1 MSGLRASLRGLL
13 RSARA
18 RFVWFGGL
26 RYPTPISAAFGRG
39 TGTPVDRYYIERF
52 LARHSDVI
60 RGRVLE
66 VGDATYTER
75 FGGDAVT
82 KSDVLHATG
91 APEATIVADLADA
104 PAIPDDS
111 FDCIILTQTLHY
123 IFDMKAAVSEL
134 HRILRPGGT
143 VLCTVP
149 GISQISRW
157 DMDRWGDRWRLT
169 TLSAREL
176 FETAFSPEA
185 VSVSSEGNVLTSVC
199 LLEGIVAEKLKP
211 RELDHNDADYQ
222 LVVMVAATK
231 ARA

>member
-1 MSGLRASLRGLL
+1 MGATRFSPRDFLRK
-13 RSARA
+13 ART
-18 RFVWFGGL
+18 RLVWFGGL
-26 RYPTPISAAFGRG
+26 RYPTPINLAFGRG

-52 LARHSDVI
+52 LERHADAI

-75 FGGDAVT
+75 FGGGAVT
-82 KSDVLHATG
+82 QSDVLHATG

-104 PAIPDDS
+104 RSIPADT

-123 IFDMKAAVSEL
+123 IFDMKAAVAEI
-134 HRILRPGGT
+134 HRILRPGGY

-157 DMDRWGDRWRLT
+157 DMYRWGDRWRLT

-176 FETAFSPEA
+176 FETAFQPEA
-185 VSVSSEGNVLTSVC
+185 VEVTSDGNVLTSVC
-199 LLEGIVAEKLKP
+199 LLEGIVAERLKS
-211 RELDHNDADYQ
+211 RELDHHDDDYQ

-231 ARA
+231 AGE